1 MNAQLVF
8 TLAFV
13 EQPRALTLLVRTTV
27 LVTLVMLGMEEQ
39 VVMCSQPVSG
49 FFLLKC
55 NVK

>member
-1 MNAQLVF
+1 MNVQLVF

-39 VVMCSQPVSG
+39 VVMCSQQVSG
-49 FFLLKC
+49 FFFYK
-55 NVK
+55 

>member
-1 MNAQLVF
+1 MNVQLVF

-49 FFLLKC
+49 FFLLQ
-55 NVK
+55 VM